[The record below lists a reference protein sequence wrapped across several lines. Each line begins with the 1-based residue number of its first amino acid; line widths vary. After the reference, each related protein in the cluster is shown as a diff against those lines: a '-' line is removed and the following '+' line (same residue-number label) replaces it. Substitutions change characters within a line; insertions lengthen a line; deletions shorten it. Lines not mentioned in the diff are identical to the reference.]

1 MCRVHEPDPPPW
13 IAARHRQI
21 GERVRLARL
30 GAGLTQEGLR
40 ERTGLSRDTVIRIEA
55 GTTDARLSWLL
66 LIAAAVEVPLAEL
79 VVE

>member
-1 MCRVHEPDPPPW
+1 VCRVHEPDPPPW
-13 IAARHRQI
+13 IAARQRQI

-30 GAGLTQEGLR
+30 GADLTQEGLR

-66 LIAAAVEVPLAEL
+66 LIAAALGVTVAEL
-79 VVE
+79 VAE